1 MGKQRNRPST
11 VDQLPPEVRDQI
23 NRLRLDHGWTIDQL
37 MEKLAELG
45 QGQVSRSAM
54 GRHVRDLAQVADKMR
69 RSREITESL
78 ARMSDRADNKMLRGT
93 IELLN
98 SILLEVSLAEEE
110 GEDGEPR
117 PVRFNPLEVKAL
129 AQTAEALARTEKV
142 DQDRLEKAEKR
153 AAAKATADAAKNAAA
168 AARAQGLSKDGV
180 AAIRH
185 AVLGA

>member
-1 MGKQRNRPST
+1 MAERRNRPSSI
-11 VDQLPPEVRDQI
+11 DKLPPEAREEI
-23 NRLRLDHGWTIDQL
+23 NRLRLERGWHIDQL
-37 MEKLAELG
+37 VEYLHELG
-45 QGQVSRSAM
+45 HEEVSRSAM
-54 GRHVRDLAQVADKMR
+54 GRHVRDLARVADKMR

-78 ARMSDRADNKMLRGT
+78 ARMSDRAENKMLRGT

-117 PVRFNPLEVKAL
+117 PVKFNPLEVKAL
-129 AQTAEALARTEKV
+129 AQTVESLARAEKV

-153 AAAKATADAAKNAAA
+153 AAAKATAEAAKNAAA

>member
-1 MGKQRNRPST
+1 MGTQRNRPST
-11 VDQLPPEVRDQI
+11 VDKLPPEVREEI
-23 NRLRLDHGWTIDQL
+23 NRLRLERGWSID
-37 MEKLAELG
+37 ELIARLREIG
-45 QGQVSRSAM
+45 HDDISRSAM
-54 GRHVRDLAQVADKMR
+54 GRHVRALSEVADKMR
-69 RSREITESL
+69 RSREITEAL

-93 IELLN
+93 IELVN

-110 GEDGEPR
+110 GEDGSINR
-117 PVRFNPLEVKAL
+117 VSFNPLEVKAL
-129 AQTAEALARTEKV
+129 AQTVESLARAEKV

-153 AAAKATADAAKNAAA
+153 AAAKATAEAAKNAAA